1 MKNKFEN
8 NSESATNLE
17 KQKYLEFTK
26 AMDEE
31 SRIID
36 EINKI
41 FDSTSDRAAAEK
53 IILDTLA
60 EQMDAALQKSKTAQ
74 VAWLEIMK
82 KNRKL
87 ETE

>member
-8 NSESATNLE
+8 NDESATNLE

-36 EINKI
+36 EMNKI
-41 FDSTSDRAAAEK
+41 FDSTSDRAEAEK
-53 IILDTLA
+53 IVLDTLA

-74 VAWLEIMK
+74 VAWLETMK
-82 KNRKL
+82 ENRKL